1 MDTVV
6 GVFNSRND
14 AEHAVTRLRAAAMS
28 DARINVLI
36 PGESVVHQPEIAM
49 ETEQPG
55 VGKAVGGVIGG
66 AAGAFAGLSIAAS
79 LMLPGVGLVTAV
91 GLAAAAMM
99 TVAGAIG
106 GGAVGGALDDEP
118 EGRLPVDELYV
129 YEDALRKGRS
139 VVFVQTEDDEE
150 KDLVQR
156 LLAQAGAES
165 IDAAREQ
172 WWVGLRDAA
181 AARYPADGSSRDD
194 AREGGI
200 FRRGFEVAQLPAAR
214 GKTYDEARDY
224 LRTRYPEDF
233 EEDRFRAGYESGFAY
248 RQRLRGS

>member
-1 MDTVV
+1 MGTVV
-6 GVFNSRND
+6 GVFNSRDD
-14 AEHAVTRLRAAAMS
+14 AGHTVTRLREAGIP

-36 PGESVVHQPEIAM
+36 PGESAIEQPGIAT

-55 VGKAVGGVIGG
+55 VGKAVGGVVGG

-79 LMLPGVGLVTAV
+79 LMLPGVGVVTAV
-91 GLAAAAMM
+91 GLAAAALM

-129 YEDALRKGRS
+129 YEDALRKGRT
-139 VVFVQTEDDEE
+139 VLIVLTEDDDEQ
-150 KDLVQR
+150 KLVHR
-156 LLAQAGAES
+156 LLEQGGAES

-181 AARYPADGSSRDD
+181 AAEYPTDGDADDTQDVGP
-194 AREGGI
+194 
-200 FRRGFEVAQLPAAR
+200 FRRGFEVAQLPGSR
-214 GKTYDEARDY
+214 GKAYDEARED
-224 LRTRYPEDF
+224 LRARYPQDYGH
-233 EEDRFRAGYESGFAY
+233 DRFRKGYESGFAY
-248 RQRLRGS
+248 RQRLRGG